1 MTNKICDLCSSK
13 IKKGDKIKDIEIDD
27 TDVLYFHSKCLTIKF
42 LELLDDSFEL
52 SEMRK
57 NVEKFVEDS
66 KKVLDVQVEDD
77 EGDSKFQE
85 ALQAA
90 REALDKTVEEPK
102 KKREKKTKKKIE
114 HILDDDTDEVIKAT
128 N

>member
-27 TDVLYFHSKCLTIKF
+27 TDILYFHSKCLTIKF

-57 NVEKFVEDS
+57 RLEEVEEFMEES
-66 KKVLDVQVEDD
+66 KKVLGIDSTVEKSENKKWKNILEDD
-77 EGDSKFQE
+77 TELQDLQE
-85 ALQAA
+85 VLHKA
-90 REALDKTVEEPK
+90 
-102 KKREKKTKKKIE
+102 
-114 HILDDDTDEVIKAT
+114 DEVLKAT